1 MKKYMVLMA
10 ALATLS
16 VPATAIA
23 QKRPEEIK
31 LSPKSDKG
39 AVLIRVPTEPFTY
52 ALQFSRN
59 GKSGFLSRV
68 YLMKIEPAAPGYIYI
83 ARTLSPGRYRLD
95 NVWQQGAWTACMEQ
109 GTFEFTIEAGKIAY
123 LGTFEVE
130 GVLREI
136 QSQAIER
143 DKTEVRGTD
152 YMQGQ
157 AKVTDDMVSGR
168 DAAGL
173 AEARHFAEASMNSS
187 GALVELADVSGTSFK
202 TSGFGKAIKICG

>member
-1 MKKYMVLMA
+1 MNKHMA
-10 ALATLS
+10 LFTAFATLF
-16 VPATAIA
+16 VPTTAEA
-23 QKRPEEIK
+23 QKRPEEIR

-52 ALQFSRN
+52 ALQFSKN

-68 YLMKIEPAAPGYIYI
+68 YLMKIEAAPPGFVYI
-83 ARTLSPGRYRLD
+83 ARTLAPGRYRLD

-109 GTFEFTIEAGKIAY
+109 GSFEFTIEPGKIAY
-123 LGTFEVE
+123 LGSFDVE
-130 GVLREI
+130 GILSEI
-136 QSQAIER
+136 QSQAIEQG
-143 DKTEVRGTD
+143 KTEVRGTD

-157 AKVTDDMVSGR
+157 AKVTDDMVTGR

-173 AEARHFAEASMNSS
+173 AEAQRYAESSMNSS
-187 GALVELADVSGTSFK
+187 GELVELADVSGVSFK

>member
-1 MKKYMVLMA
+1 MKKYAILLA
-10 ALATLS
+10 ALAVMS
-16 VPATAIA
+16 MPVGAAA

-52 ALQFSRN
+52 ALQFSKN

-68 YLMKIEPAAPGYIYI
+68 YVMKIEPAAPGYIYI

-109 GTFEFTIEAGKIAY
+109 GTFEFTIEPGKIAY
-123 LGTFEVE
+123 LGTFQVE

-136 QSQAIER
+136 QSQAV
-143 DKTEVRGTD
+143 DQGKTEVRGTD

-157 AKVTDDMVSGR
+157 AKVTDDMVNGR
-168 DAAGL
+168 DAADL
-173 AEARHFAEASMNSS
+173 AEARRFAEASMNSS
-187 GALVELADVSGTSFK
+187 GELVELADVSGTSFK